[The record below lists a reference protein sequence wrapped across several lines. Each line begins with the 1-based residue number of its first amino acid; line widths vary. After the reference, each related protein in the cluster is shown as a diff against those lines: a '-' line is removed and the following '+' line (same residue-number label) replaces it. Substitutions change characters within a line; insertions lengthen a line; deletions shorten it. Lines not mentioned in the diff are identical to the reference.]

1 MNKNY
6 SHQKSIAGRI
16 TAIAVSLSLASSSW
30 TYGQTVD
37 PGTDAEEVIELSPF
51 TVSAED
57 QDGYVATSTLAG
69 TRIKSDLKDLGSAI
83 QVVTAEFMEDT
94 GATDARSLLVYT
106 TNTEIGGAYGNFGG
120 EGAATGNLG
129 TNDNLRSDPGLSSSS
144 RIRGL
149 SSASSTRN
157 YYLSGFGFDSYNTEM
172 VTINRGPNSI
182 LFGIGEPGGIV
193 NSSLKQSYFGKK
205 ITRASLRYGSE
216 GSYRGSLDI
225 NRELIKDRV
234 ALRIN
239 TLYEDEQYKQEPAY
253 EEDTRIFLTSKMVLL
268 ENKGS
273 EFFGPT
279 TLNANYEMAEL
290 RGIPPDPIPPQDRY
304 SSWWNAPGSP
314 QADAITGDTS
324 WTTEERAN
332 YPTQWIRDAYGP
344 ETTPQS
350 HAAGQP
356 HIWGAYVLAYD
367 ANGSPNLGINNPSGA
382 PIQVLDGTGG
392 PGWKPLYSTESNNG
406 PWGFYPGFQNHV
418 LGSDVWDNEN
428 RLLQGS
434 LAHANHDFDAYN
446 LSLEQSFMDN
456 KFGFELAYDNQVVET
471 DKWFPLSNGRNSSI
485 KIDTGLYLTD
495 GQKNPN
501 LGRPVISG
509 QVEPKRFSEEEWE
522 TKRFTAYFTHDFTK
536 NDGWSKWLGSH
547 TMTGLVSEWEKT
559 RTNTDVS
566 LTWNTDGDPDQE
578 FQDIVGKQGGWGGR
592 AFFLGYIG
600 DTQWNAASPRDIKF
614 YDKPA
619 QFQIPEVGETFNNYY
634 WDNASSSVKY
644 STVALRDVLSGA
656 GLTRQ
661 AIDSQA
667 VTLQSSFFNDSLVGT
682 FGWRTDDSLAEQ
694 SDTIKNASDQS
705 VNLGDTL
712 ANLRSTEFSGETR
725 STSLV
730 YHLPKR
736 FTGDHRISLHWAES
750 ENFNPAALRRDIYG
764 SDIGPPSGETTEF
777 GFSVGL
783 MEERLSVRL
792 NWYETVQANK
802 TNANIQGNMWGMDW
816 PLDYA
821 QRWLNAKN
829 SWAKG
834 EGVAFDQIG
843 WGDPDDPNEVFDT
856 EATGPYGS
864 YDEVINALLSDVLP
878 ASTVAALFNGQTPQ
892 IEGPLGD
899 QNLTSKNDAS
909 SLRSVADSVSEGFEV
924 EMIYNITRNW
934 RMAFNASKTTAM
946 FSNGL
951 NQLTPYSNTVTSNLV
966 ANGMWNMY
974 EGGATDSTTMGT
986 RWTNEALTP
995 LAAAG
1000 AKEGTLNSELR
1011 KWRWNMVTNYTFSEG
1026 KLEGLGIGGAVRW
1039 QDEVATG
1046 YPLLPGDAG
1055 ILIPDLNSPFFGG
1068 SEWHGDLWLSYR
1080 TRLFDTPVK
1089 FQFNMQNLIGDDDP
1103 TVVVTNPDG
1112 QVAVFR
1118 NAPQQRWFLSATFDF

>member
-1 MNKNY
+1 MKKNY
-6 SHQKSIAGRI
+6 SSSKSIAGRLVACA
-16 TAIAVSLSLASSSW
+16 TALTLASSPW
-30 TYGQTVD
+30 AHAQAVD
-37 PGTDAEEVIELSPF
+37 PVDNSDVVELSPF

-57 QDGYVATSTLAG
+57 TQGYVATSTLAG

-83 QVVTAEFMEDT
+83 QVVTAEFLEDT
-94 GATDARSLLVYT
+94 GATDARNLLVYT
-106 TNTEIGGAYGNFGG
+106 TNTEVGGAYGNFAG

-144 RIRGL
+144 RVRGL
-149 SSASSTRN
+149 SSASATRN
-157 YYLSGFGFDSYNTEM
+157 YFLSGFGFDSYNTEM

-193 NSSLKQSYFGKK
+193 DSTLKRAYIGEK
-205 ITRASLRYGSE
+205 ITSVSLRYGSE
-216 GSYRGSLDI
+216 GSYRGTLDI
-225 NRELIKDRV
+225 NRDLIKDRV

-239 TLYEDEQYKQEPAY
+239 ALYEDEQYKQEPAY
-253 EEDTRIFLTSKMVLL
+253 EEDTRIFLTTKAVLFD
-268 ENKGS
+268 NAQS
-273 EFFGPT
+273 EFLGQT
-279 TLNANYEMAEL
+279 ILNANWEMAEL
-290 RGIPPDPIPPQDRY
+290 RGTPPDPIPSQDRY
-304 SSWWNAPGSP
+304 SSWWEAPGSA
-314 QADAITGDTS
+314 QADSITANTNWS
-324 WTTEERAN
+324 AEERAN

-344 ETTPQS
+344 ETTPAK

-418 LGSDVWDNEN
+418 IGPDVWDNEN

-446 LSLEQSFMDN
+446 ISLEQSFMNN
-456 KFGFELAYDNQVVET
+456 KFGFEAAYDNQVVKT

-485 KIDTGLYLTD
+485 KIDTGIYLTD
-495 GQKNPN
+495 GQRNPN

-509 QVEPKRFSEEEWE
+509 QVEPKRYSEEEWE
-522 TKRFTAYFTHDFTK
+522 TKRLTAYFTHDFAK
-536 NDGWSKWLGSH
+536 NEGWSKWLGSH
-547 TMTGLVSEWEKT
+547 TVTGLVSEWDKK
-559 RTNTDVS
+559 RTSRDVS
-566 LTWNTDGDPDQE
+566 LSWNTDADPDQE
-578 FQDIVGKQGGWGGR
+578 FRNIVGKQGGWGGR

-600 DTQWNAASPRDIKF
+600 PTQWDAATPQDLQL
-614 YDKPA
+614 YDNPA
-619 QFQIPEVGETFNNYY
+619 QFRIPEVGETFNNYY

-644 STVALRDVLSGA
+644 STVAVRDILTGA
-656 GLTRQ
+656 GLTGQ
-661 AIDSQA
+661 SIDSEA
-667 VTLQSSFFNDSLVGT
+667 VTLQSSFFNDSLIGT
-682 FGWRTDDSLAEQ
+682 FGWRNDDSFASQ
-694 SDTIKNASDQS
+694 SDTIKNSLDNS
-705 VNLGDTL
+705 VNEAETL

-736 FTGDHRISLHWAES
+736 LTGDHRISLHWAES

-816 PLDYA
+816 PLEYA

-829 SWAKG
+829 SWVKG
-834 EGVAFDQIG
+834 EGVAFEDIG
-843 WGDPDDPNEVFDT
+843 WGDPNDPNEVFDT
-856 EATGPYGS
+856 EATGSYGS
-864 YDEVINALLSDVLP
+864 YDEVINALLTTVLP
-878 ASTVAALFNGQTPQ
+878 QETVQTLFNGTPQ

-899 QNLTSKNDAS
+899 QNLTSKNDSS
-909 SLRSVADSVSEGFEV
+909 SLRSVADSVSEGFEI
-924 EMIYNITRNW
+924 EMVYNITRDW
-934 RMAFNASKTTAM
+934 RMAFNASKSEAA

-951 NQLTPYSNTVTSNLV
+951 RQLTPYADSVTAALN

-995 LAAAG
+995 LAAAA

-1026 KLEGLGIGGAVRW
+1026 RLEGLGVGGAVRW
-1039 QDEVATG
+1039 QDRVATG
-1046 YPLLPGDAG
+1046 YPLLQGQGG
-1055 ILIPDLNSPFFGG
+1055 ILIPDLGSPFFGE
-1068 SEWHGDLWLSYR
+1068 SEWHGDLWFSYR
-1080 TRLFDTPVK
+1080 TKLFERPVK
-1089 FQFNMQNLIGDDDP
+1089 FQLNLQNFFGDDSP
-1103 TVVVTNPDG
+1103 TTVVTNPDG

-1118 NAPQQRWFLSATFDF
+1118 NAPQKRWFFTATFDF